1 MSNKIVRQKGKSLN
15 ADEVY
20 KELEREI
27 IIGILKPR
35 ERLVEAELCKKLR
48 ISRTLLREV
57 FRRLEGSGLITLN
70 PNRGV
75 VVRDF
80 TPEEIENVYFI
91 RLHLEIA
98 AAPLIVRKITSK
110 KIKEL
115 RNLNEVFKQAC
126 LKNDMVGMILGNL
139 DFHRKLIQVTGNS
152 FLCQFLEMSRLQT
165 HQVRY
170 ISWADQKRIRQS
182 LNDHKKMLSALAQKD
197 LTKFEAV
204 TKKHLEAGKRDYQ
217 QIFLSQKNWNEYCP
231 NIIPKV
237 RTGGER

>member
-1 MSNKIVRQKGKSLN
+1 MT
-15 ADEVY
+15 AEEVY
-20 KELEREI
+20 KELERGI

-35 ERLVEAELCKKLR
+35 ERLVEADLCKKLG

-57 FRRLEGSGLITLN
+57 FRRLEGAGLITLN

-75 VVRDF
+75 VVHDF
-80 TPEEIENVYFI
+80 TPEEIEDVYFI
-91 RLHLEIA
+91 RIQLEMA
-98 AAPLIVRKITSK
+98 AAPLIIQKITSEK
-110 KIKEL
+110 LKEL
-115 RNLNEVFKQAC
+115 RNLNQDFKKAC

-139 DFHRKLIQVTGNS
+139 DFHRRLIQATGNP

-170 ISWADQKRIRQS
+170 ISWADKKRIGQS
-182 LNDHKKMLSALAQKD
+182 LKDHKEMLSALARKD

-217 QIFLSQKNWNEYCP
+217 QIFLSQK
-231 NIIPKV
+231 
-237 RTGGER
+237 RTSFLRKQESRKTLDSGSSPE